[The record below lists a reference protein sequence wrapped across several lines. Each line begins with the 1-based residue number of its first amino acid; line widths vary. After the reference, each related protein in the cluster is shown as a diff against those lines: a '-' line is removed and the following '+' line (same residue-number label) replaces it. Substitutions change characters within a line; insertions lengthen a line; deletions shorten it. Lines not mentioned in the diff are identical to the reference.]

1 MNGDRDIAN
10 PLTLKKTVFLVFLLA
25 VVCLTLSCQ
34 KDEEKIKK
42 DNRLKVITTLF
53 PSYDFARNIGRDK
66 VDASLLLPP
75 GVEAHSFEPKPGD
88 MMKLNRADIFIYTN
102 KYMEPWVQK
111 ILQGTQNPN
120 LIVVDASQG
129 IVMTE
134 NTATEEH
141 EHERGHGG
149 KDPHIWLDFSNAMKM
164 VDNIRDGFIS
174 RDPDNKNIYLK
185 NAEDYK
191 VKLGNLDQQF
201 MKTLS
206 GCEKRVL
213 VHGGHFAFGYLARR
227 YHLQYAAA
235 YGFSPNAEPRPEDLV
250 NLSKTLRKNGLKY
263 IFYEELISTRVAE
276 TVAKETGVSLLLLY
290 TGHNV
295 SKEALDG
302 GVTFIALMQKD
313 LEHLKAG
320 LQCP

>member
-1 MNGDRDIAN
+1 
-10 PLTLKKTVFLVFLLA
+10 
-25 VVCLTLSCQ
+25 
-34 KDEEKIKK
+34 
-42 DNRLKVITTLF
+42 
-53 PSYDFARNIGRDK
+53 
-66 VDASLLLPP
+66 
-75 GVEAHSFEPKPGD
+75 
-88 MMKLNRADIFIYTN
+88 
-102 KYMEPWVQK
+102 
-111 ILQGTQNPN
+111 
-120 LIVVDASQG
+120 
-129 IVMTE
+129 
-134 NTATEEH
+134 
-141 EHERGHGG
+141 
-149 KDPHIWLDFSNAMKM
+149 MKM

-174 RDPDNKNIYLK
+174 KDPENKNFYLK
-185 NAEDYK
+185 NAEEYK
-191 VKLGNLDQQF
+191 AKLGNLDQQF

-206 GCEKRVL
+206 GCEKKVL

-263 IFYEELISTRVAE
+263 IFYEELISPRGAE

-295 SKEALDG
+295 SKEVLDG
-302 GVTFIALMQKD
+302 GVTFIALMQKN

>member
-1 MNGDRDIAN
+1 MNGDRDLAN

-66 VDASLLLPP
+66 VDVSLLLPP

-134 NTATEEH
+134 NAVTEEH

-149 KDPHIWLDFSNAMKM
+149 KDPHIWMDFSNAMKM
-164 VDNIRDGFIS
+164 VDNIRNGFIS

-213 VHGGHFAFGYLARR
+213 VHGGHFAFGYLAKR
-227 YHLQYAAA
+227 YHLEYIAA
-235 YGFSPNAEPRPEDLV
+235 YGFSPNAEPRPEDLLKV
-250 NLSKTLRKNGLKY
+250 SKSLRKNGLKY